1 MDIASNKFKIIDD
14 IINTPGN
21 VLHLEELCTTA
32 GVSRSGYY
40 NWKRSAEKRN
50 QKELQDQQDFEII
63 LEAFKYRGYDK
74 GIRGIYMRLLH
85 MDPPIIMNVKKFS
98 VLCENTVFCAQSER
112 QIRID
117 GCPKL

>member
-1 MDIASNKFKIIDD
+1 MPTPKKIFTMGGGEDPD
-14 IINTPGN
+14 FDLNEYDEN
-21 VLHLEELCTTA
+21 MYC
-32 GVSRSGYY
+32 
-40 NWKRSAEKRN
+40 
-50 QKELQDQQDFEII
+50 DFEII